1 MIEESLALFRQVG
14 DKWGI
19 GDALGTGGLI
29 ALGLDQPER
38 GLSLMQESVDVELE
52 VGDRWGASSMLGFGA
67 SVPLRWGGLT
77 TARQLAE
84 RGCRWQGRWAPG
96 RSSTSR

>member
-38 GLSLMQESVDVELE
+38 GLSLMQESVDVKRE
-52 VGDRWGASSMLGFGA
+52 VGDRWGASAMLGFGA
-67 SVPLRWGGLT
+67 SVPLRWATSQPRASWPSEAVAGKGGG
-77 TARQLAE
+77 RQGDHLRHA
-84 RGCRWQGRWAPG
+84 
-96 RSSTSR
+96 